1 MPPLPSVS
9 PSARRTR
16 PLLALFVTLGV
27 QMLASLVLSAPSV
40 LAPVVAPQLGFA
52 PERVGLFVGL
62 AYLMAMLS
70 GLWSGRGVASIGA
83 VRLSQAAMFSCAL
96 GAFAATGGSTGLL
109 VVAAIAVGS
118 GYGLINPAS
127 TTLLERHSPTARR
140 ALFFSIKQ
148 TGVPLG
154 VALAGLLM
162 PWGLA
167 ALGWRW
173 SIALAAVACALL
185 GAALFPT
192 VHRLQKGRIPPDPAP
207 DADWSAEPL
216 NTPPDDPARSLRAA
230 AKAQPGARAAQDA
243 HAARQ
248 VESKP
253 AAAGLG
259 ALWTVLRDP
268 PLRRLSL
275 MSLAFAC
282 TQLVFVTF
290 LVSLLNL
297 QLSHSLAWAAGI
309 LAAAQVVSTAARIAL
324 GYAADRWIDAG
335 PLLGWL
341 GIAMAASLLALAL
354 LRPSTGDAWV
364 FAAAVFCAATGMG
377 WNGVYFAELARTAA
391 QRADIATVAG
401 ASQFFTFA
409 GSMSGP
415 VLFAGVI
422 RTGGSYSLGF
432 AVFALLPA
440 AAGLA
445 MLMPR
450 RHLPGTSR
458 RRSIG

>member
-1 MPPLPSVS
+1 M
-9 PSARRTR
+9 
-16 PLLALFVTLGV
+16 LALFVTLGV

-40 LAPVVAPQLGFA
+40 LAPAVAPQLGFA

-83 VRLSQAAMFSCAL
+83 VRISQAAMFSCAL
-96 GAFAATGGSTGLL
+96 GAFAATGGSTWLF
-109 VVAAIAVGS
+109 VVAAIAIGA

-167 ALGWRW
+167 TLGWQW
-173 SIALAAVACALL
+173 SIVFAALACALL
-185 GAALFPT
+185 GAGLFPA
-192 VHRLQKGRIPPDPAP
+192 VHRLQKARVSRAAAP

-216 NTPPDDPARSLRAA
+216 NAPRDEAAETTETAA
-230 AKAQPGARAAQDA
+230 APRGAASTQDGAKAAQDID
-243 HAARQ
+243 AARA
-248 VESKP
+248 ESRP
-253 AAAGLG
+253 TVAGLG
-259 ALWTVLRDP
+259 ALWSVLRDP

-275 MSLAFAC
+275 MSLAFAS

-309 LAAAQVVSTAARIAL
+309 LAAAQVVSTVSRITL

-341 GIAMAASLLALAL
+341 GVAMAASLVALAL
-354 LRPSTGDAWV
+354 LQPTTPDAWV

-391 QRADIATVAG
+391 QRADVATVAG

-422 RTGGSYSLGF
+422 RAGGSYSLGY
-432 AVFALLPA
+432 ALFALLPA
-440 AAGLA
+440 TAGIAILWA
-445 MLMPR
+445 
-450 RHLPGTSR
+450 R
-458 RRSIG
+458 RRERRVALRG